1 MEQQQD
7 FLNEMEDNKL
17 PSMLNVLTILT
28 FIGCAFLLWDVVQ
41 LFNIDKDLA
50 KTEEALTK
58 AGGSAT
64 EMPAMIKTMLENA
77 LNLLKARAANKI
89 PLIVVE
95 LLAVILCLFGAIQM
109 RARKMQGYFL
119 YVIGELLP
127 LIAGAIFIG
136 GLMFKGFQLIG
147 LFFPLLFII
156 LYTTQR
162 KHLTK

>member
-41 LFNIDKDLA
+41 LFNIDKDLSKA
-50 KTEEALTK
+50 EEALTK
-58 AGGSAT
+58 AGSAA
-64 EMPAMIKTMLENA
+64 EMPAMIKTMLEDA
-77 LNLLKARAANKI
+77 LNLVKARAANKI
-89 PLIVVE
+89 PLIIVE
-95 LLAVILCLFGAIQM
+95 LIAVALCLFGAIQM

-119 YVIGELLP
+119 YIIGELLP
-127 LIAGAIFIG
+127 LIGGAIFIG
-136 GLMFKGFQLIG
+136 SLMFKGVQLIG